1 MTLNFFKRRVKHNN
15 HLFNAQYMDPKALF
29 VYYFDLLPNVSYIT
43 SVDIDRAYPFI
54 KSQVNFDVLDF
65 YQYSQFNRDVGRME
79 FNVTYIVLRY
89 DRLIEVG
96 SDYVSIMH
104 SRAQSDWAINLVQ
117 KISDFRAPTDAGKK
131 IGFAVGHE
139 VNN

>member
-1 MTLNFFKRRVKHNN
+1 
-15 HLFNAQYMDPKALF
+15 MDPKALF

-54 KSQVNFDVLDF
+54 KSQVDFDVLDF

-96 SDYVSIMH
+96 ADYVSILH
-104 SRAQSDWAINLVQ
+104 SRTQSAWAINLVQ
-117 KISDFRAPTDAGKK
+117 KMADFRVNTSTGKK
-131 IGFAVGHE
+131 IGFAVGQE
-139 VNN
+139 ANN